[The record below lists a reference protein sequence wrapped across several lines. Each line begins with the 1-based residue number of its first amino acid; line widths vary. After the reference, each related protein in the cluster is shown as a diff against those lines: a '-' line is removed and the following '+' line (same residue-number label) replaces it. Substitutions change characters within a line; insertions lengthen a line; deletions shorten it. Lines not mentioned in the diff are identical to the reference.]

1 MNWGYPLLG
10 TLVLLF
16 PGLCAWVGLR
26 SGSRIDYLSPL
37 PDRPNST
44 STLFVVLVGA
54 LLAHVVGASLFA
66 VQELYCRRVSCL
78 RLPSDPNVYK
88 AMLGHDR
95 VFASSSTAIAL
106 ALLFFTLLGLLSV
119 ASFNRVA
126 RSVPLAAV
134 MRLELHGWVRVI
146 AAGTADPDKLVIAS
160 VLTRTGHGG
169 RFAGFE
175 GIVHQ
180 FTLDEDE
187 VVAMIVL
194 AEADRFL
201 IEIGD
206 TVASRHE
213 VDGRS
218 MSLVQLQKAE
228 IANVAFDVID
238 LRPLHQPA

>member
-16 PGLCAWVGLR
+16 PGLCAWLGLR

-44 STLFVVLVGA
+44 STLFVILAGA
-54 LLAHVVGASLFA
+54 LLAHVVGAGLFA
-66 VQELYCRRVSCL
+66 VQELYCRRAPCL
-78 RLPSDPNVYK
+78 RLPVDPNVYK
-88 AMLGHDR
+88 AMLRHDQ
-95 VFASSSTAIAL
+95 VFAGTSTAIAL
-106 ALLFFTLLGLLSV
+106 ALLFFTLLGLLSA
-119 ASFNRVA
+119 ASFQRVA
-126 RSVPLAAV
+126 RSVPLSAV
-134 MRLELHGWVRVI
+134 MRPELHGWVRMI
-146 AAGTADPDKLVIAS
+146 AAGTADPDRLVIAS
-160 VLTRTGHGG
+160 VLTRTGHNG
-169 RFAGFE
+169 RFAGYE

-206 TVASRHE
+206 TAASRHHVE
-213 VDGRS
+213 DRS
-218 MSLVQLQKAE
+218 MSLVQLQQAE

-238 LRPLHQPA
+238 LRALRQPA

>member
-16 PGLCAWVGLR
+16 TGLCAWLGLR

-44 STLFVVLVGA
+44 STLFVILAGA

-66 VQELYCRRVSCL
+66 VQELYCRRAPCL
-78 RLPSDPNVYK
+78 RLPVDPDVYK
-88 AMLGHDR
+88 AMLRHDQ
-95 VFASSSTAIAL
+95 VFAGTSTAIAL
-106 ALLFFTLLGLLSV
+106 ALLFFTLLGLLSA
-119 ASFNRVA
+119 ASFQRVA
-126 RSVPLAAV
+126 RSVPLSAV
-134 MRLELHGWVRVI
+134 MRPELHSWVRVI
-146 AAGTADPDKLVIAS
+146 AAGTADPDRLVIAS
-160 VLTRTGHGG
+160 VLTRTGHDG
-169 RFAGFE
+169 RFAGYE

-180 FTLDEDE
+180 FTLDEE
-187 VVAMIVL
+187 VVAVIVL

-206 TVASRHE
+206 IAASRHHVE
-213 VDGRS
+213 DRS

-228 IANVAFDVID
+228 IANVAFDIID
-238 LRPLHQPA
+238 LTRIDSPA